1 MIDWKKLA
9 PMKRETLAPQ
19 MFTMR
24 KESPSEGVNNYIIE
38 TSAKLRAVVAEL
50 EDEEI
55 CRAIMEDAREA
66 GFTDLYLIDKDFI
79 REAILREVARR
90 RGEAYDH

>member
-9 PMKRETLAPQ
+9 PMKRVTLAPQ
-19 MFTMR
+19 RLTMR

-38 TSAKLRAVVAEL
+38 TSAKLRAAIADL

-55 CRAIMEDAREA
+55 CRAIMEDAKAA
-66 GFTDLYLIDKDFI
+66 GITDLYLIDKDFI
-79 REAILREVARR
+79 REAILREAARR
-90 RGEAYDH
+90 RSEAYDH